1 MAAITSRTNP
11 PRQQPEKSGG
21 PKLTPL
27 NLLLVLVVFTLL
39 TNLTSLIVSVLMALL
54 LGTILEGPVAR
65 LQKRG
70 FPRAAA
76 IAVCYAA
83 IIGIVVA
90 MVLVILPVVQSQA
103 DDFRETFPEQMRE
116 LRADWLESSNSLLNS
131 TGADLLERGIDFLEG
146 NGETA
151 PNVTGEAAAAAI
163 PIVGSLI
170 GAIASIITTLVVT
183 FYYLLEK
190 TLVRRVVVEQV
201 SPNLRE
207 RVDALW
213 SDVERKVGGWL
224 RGQLLLC
231 AIIGTIATVS
241 YGLIG
246 LNFWPLLGL
255 WAGITEILPIV
266 GPWIGGVPAVVVALT
281 MGFDKAILVALVIL
295 LMQTLENWFL
305 VPRVMRGAVGLT
317 PLTVF
322 VAILAGT
329 ELMGFVGAVL
339 AIPVAAGLQVIITDI
354 INRRRIDSID
364 ERGSVRSWRW
374 MLNRAREGSLFEG
387 EQDYGTQIESDV
399 SYAVDQMDAA
409 VDANENTADDEEE
422 PIVFEEAP
430 RILTEDD
437 LAGDNPV
444 RAAEATW
451 PSNPWK
457 ASGPVSREST
467 PWKAA
472 WKPETPENE

>member
-1 MAAITSRTNP
+1 MAATLTRTHPNRP
-11 PRQQPEKSGG
+11 QPESSGG
-21 PKLTPL
+21 PRLTPL
-27 NLLLVLVVFTLL
+27 SLLLVLVVFTLL
-39 TNLTSLIVSVLMALL
+39 TNLSSLIVSVLMALL
-54 LGTILEGPVAR
+54 LGTILEGPVLR
-65 LQKRG
+65 LQERG

-83 IIGIVVA
+83 IIGAIVA
-90 MVLVILPVVQSQA
+90 LVLVILPVVQDQA
-103 DDFRETFPEQMRE
+103 DEFIETFPEQMRE

-131 TGADLLERGIDFLEG
+131 TGADLLERGIDLIEG
-146 NGETA
+146 NSDTA
-151 PNVTGEAAAAAI
+151 PNVTGETAAAAI
-163 PIVGSLI
+163 PIVGFLI
-170 GAIASIITTLVVT
+170 GAVASIITTLVVT

-190 TLVRRVVVEQV
+190 KLVRRVVVEQI
-201 SPNLRE
+201 SPSLRE

-213 SDVERKVGGWL
+213 TDVERKVGGWL

-231 AIIGTIATVS
+231 AIIGTIATIS
-241 YGLIG
+241 YGVIG

-255 WAGITEILPIV
+255 WAGLTEILPIV

-281 MGFDKAILVALVIL
+281 MGFDKAILVAAIIL
-295 LMQTLENWFL
+295 AMQTLENWFL

-329 ELMGFVGAVL
+329 ELMGFIGAVL
-339 AIPVAAGLQVIITDI
+339 AIPIAAGLQVILTDI
-354 INRRRIDSID
+354 INRRRVDSV
-364 ERGSVRSWRW
+364 EPRSNVSSWRW
-374 MLNRAREGSLFEG
+374 MLNRAREGNLFDG
-387 EQDYGTQIESDV
+387 DHDPGMQIESELT
-399 SYAVDQMDAA
+399 YAGDSTD
-409 VDANENTADDEEE
+409 TLYADPDIDPDDE

-430 RILTEDD
+430 RILTEEE
-437 LAGDNPV
+437 LAGDSPD

-457 ASGPVSREST
+457 ASGPVTRENT

-472 WKPETPENE
+472 WKPEPPENT

>member
-11 PRQQPEKSGG
+11 PRQQPETNGG
-21 PKLTPL
+21 PKLTPMS
-27 NLLLVLVVFTLL
+27 LLLVLVVFTLL
-39 TNLTSLIVSVLMALL
+39 TNLSSLIVSVLMALL

-76 IAVCYAA
+76 IAVCYVA
-83 IIGIVVA
+83 IISAIVA
-90 MVLVILPVVQSQA
+90 MVLVILPVVQNQA
-103 DDFRETFPEQMRE
+103 TEFRETFPEQMRE
-116 LRADWLESSNSLLNS
+116 LQADWQSSSNSLLNS
-131 TGADLLERGIDFLEG
+131 TGADLLQRGIDLVEG
-146 NGETA
+146 NGDGA

-255 WAGITEILPIV
+255 WAGVTEILPIV

-281 MGFDKAILVALVIL
+281 MGFDKAIMVALVIL

-339 AIPVAAGLQVIITDI
+339 AIPVAAGLQVILTDI
-354 INRRRIDSID
+354 INRRRTDSID

-374 MLNRAREGSLFEG
+374 MLNRAREGSLLDG

-399 SYAVDQMDAA
+399 SYAVDQVDA
-409 VDANENTADDEEE
+409 ANENAVDDEEP
-422 PIVFEEAP
+422 PIEFEEAP
-430 RILTEDD
+430 RILTEED

-457 ASGPVSREST
+457 ASGPVSRENT
-467 PWKAA
+467 PWKTA